1 MSHPGPILPAQ
12 HPALLALN
20 NMHAEAVNALDAAG
34 FAALCEAAFWTGALW
49 PRERP
54 GERQG
59 ESQDGRPLGF
69 LIALKPSGPATG
81 PNHGWMQAHRPG
93 AAYIDRVVVDA
104 AAQGQGTGR
113 ALYAALAAAALEA
126 GLAELGCEVNLVPP
140 NPVSMGFHTRLGFA
154 PVGEA
159 TDPRNG
165 KVVRY
170 LAAPAAP
177 LTAHFLRSPDQRPC
191 PAGQG

>member
-1 MSHPGPILPAQ
+1 MLEPGPILPAQ

-20 NMHAEAVNALDAAG
+20 NLHAEAVNALDAAG
-34 FAALCEAAFWTGALW
+34 FAALCQAALWTGALW
-49 PRERP
+49 
-54 GERQG
+54 QG
-59 ESQDGRPLGF
+59 GRPLGF
-69 LIALKPSGPATG
+69 LIALQPGGPATG
-81 PNHGWMQAHRPG
+81 PNHGWMQANRPG

-113 ALYAALAAAALEA
+113 ALYAALAAAALQA
-126 GLAELGCEVNLVPP
+126 GLAELGCEVNLDPP
-140 NPVSMGFHTRLGFA
+140 NPASMGFHTRLGFA